1 MSSGA
6 NDVLSPKEM
15 LTSIAANTVDNT
27 FGTRSILGNAK
38 QGVNVFRVE
47 VVDIHLR
54 YVSFSL
60 ASSRS

>member
-15 LTSIAANTVDNT
+15 LTSIDANTVDNN

-38 QGVNVFRVE
+38 QGVNVFRDE

-54 YVSFSL
+54 YVSL
-60 ASSRS
+60 SSGCGRS